1 MFIGWS
7 GQAFQTDITS
17 DLAMGETMS
26 IRQFT
31 LRVDNL
37 SIDDTPNY
45 QADKATIGLYE
56 YGKKV
61 ANLYPQKRLYKAG
74 PEPQPTTEVAIYS
87 TLKEDVYV
95 HFAAVSR
102 DGSKATIQVFYN
114 PLVMWVWIGG
124 VVLGLGTLIALLPNK
139 TGPSRRRI
147 NAEKT
152 EEPKAIEAN
161 VS

>member
-1 MFIGWS
+1 
-7 GQAFQTDITS
+7 
-17 DLAMGETMS
+17 MS
-26 IRQFT
+26 IRQYT

-45 QADKATIGLYE
+45 QADKASISLFQYDT
-56 YGKKV
+56 KV

-139 TGPSRRRI
+139 KTPARKRAQ
-147 NAEKT
+147 AEKAET
-152 EEPKAIEAN
+152 PKEVGAN